1 MRGRDDGGKSLNVSL
16 MLLLYG
22 SRGLYMAPC
31 VNFPFFQ

>member
-1 MRGRDDGGKSLNVSL
+1 MSGRDDGGKSLNVSL